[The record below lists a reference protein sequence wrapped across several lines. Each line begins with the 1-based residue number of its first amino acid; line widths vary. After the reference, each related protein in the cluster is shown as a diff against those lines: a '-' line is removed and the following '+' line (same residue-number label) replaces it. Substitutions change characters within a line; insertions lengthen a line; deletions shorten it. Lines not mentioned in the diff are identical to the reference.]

1 MQRPIAVVCAVL
13 VLLSATVA
21 RASDTIKVPTPRG
34 APIEVLEDRPPGN
47 GPFPAIILGS
57 GSGYTMKLPVLER
70 VAQALVAQ
78 GIAVFRFNWAYE
90 VKDPGHGTQSKDRSA
105 EIEDMTTAVAFAKKQ
120 NWVDP
125 NRLAVGG
132 KSLGSIIAWRVL
144 RAEPD
149 VKGALLLTPVCSPP
163 GPTAVAPE
171 ANYPDVAS
179 EARPSA
185 WVLGDRD
192 VVCRTPILYRFV
204 AAEGGPARI
213 DVVAGNHTFEDPAPA
228 QDSSAVART
237 DRTIDLVAHL
247 SADFV
252 SSLLASSARP

>member
-1 MQRPIAVVCAVL
+1 MQRSVAVVCAVL
-13 VLLSATVA
+13 VLLSAAVA
-21 RASDTIKVPTPRG
+21 GASDTIKVPTPRG
-34 APIEVLEDRPPGN
+34 APIEILEDRPAGN
-47 GPFPAIILGS
+47 GPFPAVILGS
-57 GSGYTMKLPVLER
+57 GAGYTMKLAILER

-105 EIEDMTTAVAFAKKQ
+105 ETEDMTTVLALARKQ
-120 NWVDP
+120 TWVDP

-163 GPTAVAPE
+163 GPTAIPPE

-185 WVLGDRD
+185 WVLGDHD
-192 VVCRTPILYRFV
+192 VVCRTPILYKFV
-204 AAEGGPARI
+204 AAEGGPARV
-213 DVVAGNHTFEDPAPA
+213 DVVAGNHTFEDAPPAP
-228 QDSSAVART
+228 DPSAAART
-237 DRTIDLVAHL
+237 ERTIDLVARL
-247 SADFV
+247 SAEFV

>member
-1 MQRPIAVVCAVL
+1 MPRPLAVVCAVL
-13 VLLSATVA
+13 VLLSAAAA
-21 RASDTIKVPTPRG
+21 RASDPIKIPTPRG
-34 APIEVLEDRPPGN
+34 APIEVLEDRPAGN
-47 GPFPAIILGS
+47 GPFPTVILGS
-57 GSGYTMKLPVLER
+57 GAGYTMKLPILER

-105 EIEDMTTAVAFAKKQ
+105 EIEDMTTVLALARKQ
-120 NWVDP
+120 SWVDP

-163 GPTAVAPE
+163 GPTATPPE

-185 WVLGDRD
+185 WVLGDHD

-204 AAEGGPARI
+204 AAAGGPTRI
-213 DVVAGNHTFEDPAPA
+213 DVVAGNHTFEDSVQAKDP
-228 QDSSAVART
+228 SAVART
-237 DRTIDLVAHL
+237 DQTIELVARL
-247 SADFV
+247 STEFV
-252 SSLLASSARP
+252 SSLLASSTRP